1 MNSGKLGLHY
11 GNLAAGTALE
21 ELAENTFGR
30 CSKGKHSFVIVMQ
43 VLYCLLYDKSMT
55 ISVVFNKITR

>member
-11 GNLAAGTALE
+11 GNLVAGTALE

-30 CSKGKHSFVIVMQ
+30 GNKGKHTFVIVMQ
-43 VLYCLLYDKSMT
+43 VLYCLLYDKRS
-55 ISVVFNKITR
+55 

>member
-1 MNSGKLGLHY
+1 MNSGKLG
-11 GNLAAGTALE
+11 NLVAGTALE

-30 CSKGKHSFVIVMQ
+30 CSKGKDSFVIVMH
-43 VLYCLLYDKSMT
+43 VLYCLLYDKCMP